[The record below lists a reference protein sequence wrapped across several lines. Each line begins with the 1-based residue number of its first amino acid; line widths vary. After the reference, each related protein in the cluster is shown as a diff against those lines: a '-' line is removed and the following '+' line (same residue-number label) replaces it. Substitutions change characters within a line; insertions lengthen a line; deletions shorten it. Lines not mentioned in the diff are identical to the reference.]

1 MRVVLDSNVFIS
13 GLMLPQS
20 TPGKI
25 LSAWNN
31 RQFDLVLSEPML
43 NEISRVLSYPKI
55 SRRTGWSDDKVFRY
69 ISLLRFEA
77 DIVSVEGIVAVVPGD
92 PNDVPILATLLAS
105 KADCLVSG
113 DEHLLCLAGEYPIYS
128 PAEFV
133 SRIFHA

>member
-25 LSAWNN
+25 LAAWSS
-31 RQFDLVLSEPML
+31 RQFELVLSEPML
-43 NEISRVLSYPKI
+43 SEISRVLSYPKI
-55 SRRTGWSDDKVFRY
+55 RRRIGWSDEKISSY

-77 DIVSVEGIVAVVPGD
+77 HIVSIEGIDADVPGD
-92 PNDVPILATLLAS
+92 PDDSPILATLVAS

-113 DEHLLCLAGEYPIYS
+113 DDHLLCLAGKYPIY
-128 PAEFV
+128 PPVEFV

>member
-20 TPGKI
+20 IPGKI
-25 LSAWNN
+25 LAAWGSG
-31 RQFDLVLSEPML
+31 QFDLVLSEPML
-43 NEISRVLSYPKI
+43 GEISRVLSYPKI
-55 SRRTGWSDDKVFRY
+55 SRRIGWDDDKIARY
-69 ISLLRFEA
+69 IALLRFEA
-77 DIVSVEGIVAVVPGD
+77 AIVSIEGIAD
-92 PNDVPILATLLAS
+92 PHDSPILATLLAS

-113 DEHLLCLAGEYPIYS
+113 DDHLLCLAGEYPVCS